1 MHNMEV
7 QEPIGETNSRDAD
20 EDDSFD
26 PQALEE
32 AILPLYRG
40 TRCIQLAATI
50 LLMNLCTVHGVTNG
64 FADEM
69 FTILNSHMFP
79 LKNVLLK
86 NYYRARSFTAKLGM
100 LYNSIHACDRGCMLF
115 RREHTEAVT
124 CLKCVGPRFKDETR
138 KKMPLKVL
146 RHFPLIPRL

>member
-86 NYYRARSFTAKLGM
+86 NYYRARSFTAKLG
-100 LYNSIHACDRGCMLF
+100 I
-115 RREHTEAVT
+115 RRQ
-124 CLKCVGPRFKDETR
+124 
-138 KKMPLKVL
+138 L
-146 RHFPLIPRL
+146 RV